1 MTCMFLGQAKIY
13 RGGTYCM
20 LNLRMEFMVLS
31 CAVIWAKNMYGKYKS
46 RKQHTKADDYVLQN
60 KNDSNKW
67 AKVKIDL

>member
-1 MTCMFLGQAKIY
+1 
-13 RGGTYCM
+13 
-20 LNLRMEFMVLS
+20 MEFMVLS